1 MKEIINNH
9 IREYRLK
16 SGLSVSQLAFRVGC
30 SRQAIRL
37 FEVGACN
44 PSLRMAK
51 ILCDFF
57 GCGFRDLFDFD
68 QSFFSGPD
76 DGGDL

>member
-9 IREYRLK
+9 IREYRTLT
-16 SGLSVSQLAFRVGC
+16 GILLYGFCVGC

-68 QSFFSGPD
+68 QSFLSGSD